1 MNIIQKIKNRLAAG
15 RFNKVLSRI
24 SKYRDIEGWL
34 SEKEAVGLYDVSSKL
49 GRQST
54 IVEIGSWKGK
64 STYCLAMGL
73 KNGKI
78 FAIDPFN
85 AQGEPGS
92 KEIYEQT
99 KGATPL
105 VDQFQ
110 NTFKENGLSQKVQAM
125 VGYSNKF
132 VDQFPAIDFL
142 FIDGDHSIEGCD
154 FDYTNYAHK
163 VKKGG
168 YLAFHDFNP
177 DRDELGPTWVIK
189 NKVMKN
195 PDYEIYGVFDSLWVA
210 IKVK

>member
-1 MNIIQKIKNRLAAG
+1 MGIFQKIKNRLAAR
-15 RFNKVLSRI
+15 RFNSVLSRI
-24 SKYRDIEGWL
+24 SKYKGIEGWL
-34 SEKEAVGLYDVSSKL
+34 TEKEAFGLYDVASRL
-49 GRQST
+49 GNRST

-73 KNGKI
+73 KDGKI

-85 AQGEPGS
+85 AEGEPGS
-92 KEIYEQT
+92 KEIYEQM
-99 KGATPL
+99 KGTIPL

-110 NTFKENGLSQKVQAM
+110 NTFKANGLSNKVQAM

-132 VDQFPAIDFL
+132 IDQFPTIDFL

-154 FDYTNYAHK
+154 YDYTNYAHK

-177 DRDELGPTWVIK
+177 ERDELGPTWVIK
-189 NKVMKN
+189 NKVMKD
-195 PDYEIYGVFDSLWVA
+195 PDYKIHGVFDSLWVA
-210 IKVK
+210 VKVN